1 MAKEKSRFFTFLMY
15 PDADGFP
22 EDWEDRL
29 ERIGVPIAISPLHN
43 MDKAKGGGFK
53 KAHYHG
59 IYVAKNPVTSE
70 SVRNKLKAVL
80 SSKEFECKAI
90 AMVQVIHESVESVY
104 LYLTHESKDAIKK
117 AKYRYNKADIKHI
130 NNFDIDR
137 YNTLDVEQKDDI
149 LDTIC
154 DLIDKFDIANIKEL
168 RRFINAQGSAYGVPN
183 MKIVNH
189 VIRSHTGLIRLYFDG
204 SFQERLRD
212 RDIEPPKVD
221 FETGEILEEK

>member
-80 SSKEFECKAI
+80 SSQEFECKAI

-104 LYLTHESKDAIKK
+104 LYLTLG
-117 AKYRYNKADIKHI
+117 R
-130 NNFDIDR
+130 
-137 YNTLDVEQKDDI
+137 
-149 LDTIC
+149 
-154 DLIDKFDIANIKEL
+154 
-168 RRFINAQGSAYGVPN
+168 
-183 MKIVNH
+183 
-189 VIRSHTGLIRLYFDG
+189 
-204 SFQERLRD
+204 
-212 RDIEPPKVD
+212 
-221 FETGEILEEK
+221 